1 MKHVM
6 AIVPSLRMGGA
17 EIQALRNCDALLGA
31 GYQVTLVTIFQVKGA
46 FFEPYLE
53 ELKSRGMGFQALL
66 DEDVQ
71 EGSRGVLHFFSVLA
85 RASMKLA
92 RSSYKPDV
100 VYTRLWYA
108 SLLAWVAFRRPRLV
122 FNEESR
128 LKPRGVKDW
137 LRLFL
142 LRRAGTW
149 VVPCRGLYDEAVA
162 LGTPAPRGCVM
173 PNIVAA
179 APEVP
184 VRTEGPLTLGFL
196 GRLEPAKGLDRL
208 VAVAAGLKA
217 RGVDFRLVVA
227 GSGSQEAGLR
237 GAIAT
242 QGLERHVQLLG
253 AVSDLTGF
261 FQGVDL
267 LVLTS
272 RYEGFANVIVEANA
286 YGVPALA
293 MRVPHG
299 PADVIREGENGF
311 LVADGDVE
319 AMVATVAGLD
329 RTRLQAMRAGCRALA
344 EGTYSVQAQQ
354 ARWQE
359 LLR

>member
-1 MKHVM
+1 L
-6 AIVPSLRMGGA
+6 S
-17 EIQALRNCDALLGA
+17 QN
-31 GYQVTLVTIFQVKGA
+31 
-46 FFEPYLE
+46 
-53 ELKSRGMGFQALL
+53 
-66 DEDVQ
+66 
-71 EGSRGVLHFFSVLA
+71 
-85 RASMKLA
+85 
-92 RSSYKPDV
+92 PDV
-100 VYTRLWYA
+100 IYTRLWYA
-108 SLLAWVAFRRPRLV
+108 SLLAWVSCRRPRLV

-128 LKPRGVKDW
+128 LKPHGVKDW

-149 VVPCRGLYDEAVA
+149 VVPCQGLYDEAVA

-173 PNIVAA
+173 PNIVPV
-179 APEVP
+179 APELP
-184 VRTEGPLTLGFL
+184 ARTCGPLTLGFL

-217 RGVDFRLVVA
+217 RGVDYRLVVA
-227 GSGSQEAGLR
+227 GSGSQEAALR

-242 QGLERHVQLLG
+242 HGLHGHVQLLG

-319 AMVATVAGLD
+319 AMVAKVAGLE
-329 RTRLQAMRAGCRALA
+329 RAALLAMRAGCRALA

-354 ARWQE
+354 VRWQA
-359 LLR
+359 LLEATT